1 MSLLS
6 NKALDINVNEAD
18 FCLIL
23 GYLAAPNRVGLIEAQ
38 IPEEKGFIFEREYPN
53 SPYFPITQGS
63 TTGGN
68 LMKQGC
74 QLRIY
79 FNNIDNCPD
88 VLIPFLGVGTHSYI
102 KRINKGKFV
111 EKITKNYG
119 FSFGEHQDAS
129 EIRNA
134 VLRIHPNFISYFDRG
149 YKL

>member
-1 MSLLS
+1 
-6 NKALDINVNEAD
+6 
-18 FCLIL
+18 
-23 GYLAAPNRVGLIEAQ
+23 
-38 IPEEKGFIFEREYPN
+38 
-53 SPYFPITQGS
+53 
-63 TTGGN
+63 
-68 LMKQGC
+68 MKQGC

-134 VLRIHPNFISYFDRG
+134 VLSPNFHK
-149 YKL
+149 YK

>member
-1 MSLLS
+1 M
-6 NKALDINVNEAD
+6 